1 MLDLTNAAPR
11 AVNNLVRPD
20 KAFKVFAAPL
30 YDHAGHKI
38 DERVVRGVYRD
49 DTNEVIATCG
59 AAFKPVQHYQ
69 ALDPVLD
76 YFEGAGYAIEER
88 KPTRHGLYDLA
99 GKKGVFLTTGFAK
112 NGAVMRTDIITG
124 DFIQPTGST
133 GYLDKGPDTML
144 FKISVLNSH
153 DGSLAVHI
161 NTSYER
167 LICMNGM
174 TRPSFKAG
182 VYGKHTQN
190 FSIEAM
196 KRQIDNALSAME
208 ADADTFGLW
217 ATTRLSQDKAAEVLK
232 KTIAKQKARGQEPSF
247 SERFVTAILDRFARE
262 DQTVWGLYQAVT
274 WWQTHAETKA
284 NSNALTTLINRENR
298 VAQML
303 RTEEWKALAA

>member
-1 MLDLTNAAPR
+1 MLDVTNIAPR
-11 AVNNLVRPD
+11 AVNTLARAD
-20 KAFKVFAAPL
+20 KAFNVFAAPL
-30 YDHAGHKI
+30 FDQSGNKI

-59 AAFKPVQHYQ
+59 ASFKPVQHHQ

-76 YFEGAGYAIEER
+76 YFDAAGYAIEER
-88 KPTRHGLYDLA
+88 KPTRHGLHDLK
-99 GKKGVFLTTGFAK
+99 GKRGVFLSTGFAK

-124 DFIQPTGST
+124 DFIEPTGTS
-133 GYLDKGPDTML
+133 GYLDQGPDTML

-167 LICMNGM
+167 LICMNGL

-182 VYGKHTQN
+182 IYGKHTQN

-208 ADADTFGLW
+208 TDADTFGLW
-217 ATTRLSQDKAAEVLK
+217 ATTGLSEDKAAEVLK
-232 KTIAKQKARGQEPSF
+232 ATIAKQQARGQEPSF
-247 SERFVTAILDRFARE
+247 SERFVTAILNRFAQE

-284 NSNALTTLINRENR
+284 NANALTTLINREGR

-303 RTEEWKALAA
+303 RSPQWKELAQ